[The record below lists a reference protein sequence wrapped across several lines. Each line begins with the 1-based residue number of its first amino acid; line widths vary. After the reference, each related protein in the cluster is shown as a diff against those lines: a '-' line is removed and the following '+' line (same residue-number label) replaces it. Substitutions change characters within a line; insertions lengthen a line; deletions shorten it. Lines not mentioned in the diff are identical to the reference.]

1 MYFAHICFLF
11 VAAAVANA
19 QTDNTNN
26 VNPPPCVLNCLT
38 TAAAQTGCVLTNTVC
53 ICSSTQFQSDSRDCL
68 QANCTAEETQDAVS
82 LQEQQCAAGATPIS
96 LIYQGIY
103 SSRFW
108 YHSRFVDVCEFGDS
122 RFVSLYPLVSNS
134 ASASGSGSP
143 GFFPTTTGSLKAS
156 AVATSPRTTVSPTSF
171 VSPTS
176 APSPLASTRNAA
188 STISSGG
195 AMKVL
200 GALLTGI
207 FLV

>member
-1 MYFAHICFLF
+1 MRFELSHDCSCSDWMRLVWLF
-11 VAAAVANA
+11 PGRFS
-19 QTDNTNN
+19 
-26 VNPPPCVLNCLT
+26 PPLT
-38 TAAAQTGCVLTNTVC
+38 TLYRTNTVC

-82 LQEQQCAAGATPIS
+82 LQEQQCAAAASSMSANSATPV
-96 LIYQGIY
+96 
-103 SSRFW
+103 SSA
-108 YHSRFVDVCEFGDS
+108 ST
-122 RFVSLYPLVSNS
+122 PLVSNS